1 MNVDLH
7 EKIERAKTLPSH
19 LYVEAATLEQERRKV
34 FHRTWQLIGN
44 LAQLPE
50 VGSYLTAEVA
60 GEPIVVVRGKDE
72 QLRAF
77 FNVCRHRAGPVA
89 TGAGCRQSL
98 QCAYHGWT
106 YALTGELIGTP
117 FFEGVEE
124 FNRSDF
130 GLVPVRLETWEQFLF
145 VNLDAKAP
153 PLSEFLGDLPQ
164 QIRKFEVSKMKF
176 VERRDYLID
185 CNWKVYVD
193 NYLEGYHLPMVHPG
207 LMRELD
213 FANYRTRTF
222 RY

>member
-1 MNVDLH
+1 MNFDFDDRL
-7 EKIERAKTLPSH
+7 ERAKTLPSR
-19 LYVEAATLEQERRKV
+19 LYFETAILEQERRKI
-34 FHRTWQLIGN
+34 FNRTWQLAGR
-44 LAQLPE
+44 LEQLPE
-50 VGSYLTAEVA
+50 IGSYFTADVA
-60 GEPIVVVRGKDE
+60 GEPVVILRGKDE
-72 QLRAF
+72 QIRAF

-89 TGAGCRQSL
+89 KGAGCRQSL

-106 YALTGELIGTP
+106 YALDGELIGTP

-176 VERRDYLID
+176 VERR
-185 CNWKVYVD
+185 
-193 NYLEGYHLPMVHPG
+193 
-207 LMRELD
+207 
-213 FANYRTRTF
+213 
-222 RY
+222 